1 MCDKTV
7 GKCFFVFVFI
17 PDWYK
22 TPVMCER
29 VVSEDYF
36 LIVYCINKIQR
47 LYDQAIDDCLAALKF
62 IPNWFV
68 KNKMLEKFYIALL
81 ANDDILFLMKILI
94 KSHLFLIKDIFL
106 L

>member
-1 MCDKTV
+1 MFFYI
-7 GKCFFVFVFI
+7 CFYSWLV
-17 PDWYK
+17 K

-47 LYDQAIDDCLAALKF
+47 MCDQAADDCLAALKF

-68 KNKMLEKFYIALL
+68 KNEMLETFHIALL
-81 ANDDILFLMKILI
+81 ANDDILSF
-94 KSHLFLIKDIFL
+94 
-106 L
+106 